1 MPNKIFNIRLRNKRD
16 TEANWEKKDPLIL
29 DGETIVVTTA
39 SGETRVKIGD
49 GAKNYTQLP
58 FLDEV
63 LKNEINNKAAIDA
76 GVYTAVASSSD
87 GVAYTA
93 TVPGIESL
101 SSGASFI
108 MIPDKTSASK
118 EPTIDVNGLGA
129 KKIRRRLSAIT
140 TSLQSGYSN
149 TWISINKP
157 FQIVYDGA
165 AWVVEGMPKP
175 VGADVYGAV
184 PQATADA
191 SGNVIT
197 DTYATIAMLQNMLPK
212 VTTITLASGWN
223 GTASP
228 YYQDVTLS
236 CATETSVVDLQPTPA
251 QLASWQDSGL
261 AFTGA
266 VTGEYDGTTDI
277 SVDIPSDVY
286 IAQINATS
294 GILVNDYDEL
304 VSAIRSHKI
313 IILLI
318 GETAGLITITVAD
331 FDSTKVTL
339 GVPEQEYFINF
350 TIAKDTKK
358 LAASYLYHFSMEI
371 QEGVDPKSGVVYFD
385 EATGLC
391 STKDSVSPIATTSTA
406 GTIKVG
412 NGLSIS
418 DDGTLSVTTATY
430 YTGTAD
436 PVNTLGA
443 DGDLYLQTGV

>member
-29 DGETIVVTTA
+29 DGEIIVVTTA

-76 GVYTAVASSSD
+76 GVYTAVTSSSD
-87 GVAYTA
+87 GVAYIA

-184 PQATADA
+184 PQATSDA

-236 CATETSVVDLQPTPA
+236 CATETSVVDLQPTPT
-251 QLASWQDSGL
+251 QLATWQDEGW
-261 AFTGA
+261 AFT
-266 VTGEYDGTTDI
+266 TQ
-277 SVDIPSDVY
+277 S
-286 IAQINATS
+286 
-294 GILVNDYDEL
+294 
-304 VSAIRSHKI
+304 
-313 IILLI
+313 
-318 GETAGLITITVAD
+318 
-331 FDSTKVTL
+331 
-339 GVPEQEYFINF
+339 
-350 TIAKDTKK
+350 
-358 LAASYLYHFSMEI
+358 
-371 QEGVDPKSGVVYFD
+371 
-385 EATGLC
+385 
-391 STKDSVSPIATTSTA
+391 
-406 GTIKVG
+406 G
-412 NGLSIS
+412 NGTVRVYVAGGKPSASINIQVKVQE
-418 DDGTLSVTTATY
+418 VT
-430 YTGTAD
+430 
-436 PVNTLGA
+436 V
-443 DGDLYLQTGV
+443 V

>member
-87 GVAYTA
+87 GVAYIA

-129 KKIRRRLSAIT
+129 KTIRRRLSAIT

-149 TWISINKP
+149 TWISVNKP
-157 FQIVYDGA
+157 FQVVYDGN
-165 AWVVEGMPKP
+165 AWVVEGMAKQ

-197 DTYATIAMLQNMLPK
+197 DTYATIAMLQSMLPK
-212 VTTITLASGWN
+212 VTTITLASGWG

-228 YYQDVTLS
+228 YYQDVALS
-236 CATETSVVDLQPTPA
+236 CATETSVVDLQPTPT
-251 QLASWQDSGL
+251 QLASWQDEGW
-261 AFTGA
+261 AFT
-266 VTGEYDGTTDI
+266 TQ
-277 SVDIPSDVY
+277 S
-286 IAQINATS
+286 
-294 GILVNDYDEL
+294 
-304 VSAIRSHKI
+304 
-313 IILLI
+313 
-318 GETAGLITITVAD
+318 
-331 FDSTKVTL
+331 
-339 GVPEQEYFINF
+339 
-350 TIAKDTKK
+350 
-358 LAASYLYHFSMEI
+358 
-371 QEGVDPKSGVVYFD
+371 
-385 EATGLC
+385 
-391 STKDSVSPIATTSTA
+391 
-406 GTIKVG
+406 G
-412 NGLSIS
+412 NGTVRVYVAGGKPSASINIQVKVQE
-418 DDGTLSVTTATY
+418 VT
-430 YTGTAD
+430 
-436 PVNTLGA
+436 V
-443 DGDLYLQTGV
+443 V

>member
-1 MPNKIFNIRLRNKRD
+1 MG
-16 TEANWEKKDPLIL
+16 EKDPLIL

-87 GVAYTA
+87 GVAYIA

-184 PQATADA
+184 LQATSDA

-197 DTYATIAMLQNMLPK
+197 DTYATIAMLQSMLPK

-236 CATETSVVDLQPTPA
+236 CATETSVVDLQPTPT
-251 QLASWQDSGL
+251 QLATWQDEGW
-261 AFTGA
+261 AFT
-266 VTGEYDGTTDI
+266 TQ
-277 SVDIPSDVY
+277 S
-286 IAQINATS
+286 
-294 GILVNDYDEL
+294 
-304 VSAIRSHKI
+304 
-313 IILLI
+313 
-318 GETAGLITITVAD
+318 
-331 FDSTKVTL
+331 
-339 GVPEQEYFINF
+339 
-350 TIAKDTKK
+350 
-358 LAASYLYHFSMEI
+358 
-371 QEGVDPKSGVVYFD
+371 
-385 EATGLC
+385 
-391 STKDSVSPIATTSTA
+391 
-406 GTIKVG
+406 G
-412 NGLSIS
+412 NGTVRVYVAGGKPSSSINIQVKVQE
-418 DDGTLSVTTATY
+418 VT
-430 YTGTAD
+430 
-436 PVNTLGA
+436 V
-443 DGDLYLQTGV
+443 V

>member
-16 TEANWEKKDPLIL
+16 TEANWEKKNPLIL
-29 DGETIVVTTA
+29 DGEIIVVTTA
-39 SGETRVKIGD
+39 SGDTRVKIGD
-49 GAKNYTQLP
+49 GAKTYTQLP

-63 LKNEINNKAAIDA
+63 LKNAINNKAAIDA

-236 CATETSVVDLQPTPA
+236 CCTENSVVDLQPTHA

-261 AFTGA
+261 AFT
-266 VTGEYDGTTDI
+266 TQ
-277 SVDIPSDVY
+277 S
-286 IAQINATS
+286 
-294 GILVNDYDEL
+294 
-304 VSAIRSHKI
+304 
-313 IILLI
+313 
-318 GETAGLITITVAD
+318 
-331 FDSTKVTL
+331 
-339 GVPEQEYFINF
+339 
-350 TIAKDTKK
+350 
-358 LAASYLYHFSMEI
+358 
-371 QEGVDPKSGVVYFD
+371 
-385 EATGLC
+385 
-391 STKDSVSPIATTSTA
+391 
-406 GTIKVG
+406 G
-412 NGLSIS
+412 NGTVRVYVAGGKPSGSIS
-418 DDGTLSVTTATY
+418 IQVK
-430 YTGTAD
+430 
-436 PVNTLGA
+436 V
-443 DGDLYLQTGV
+443 QEVVVV